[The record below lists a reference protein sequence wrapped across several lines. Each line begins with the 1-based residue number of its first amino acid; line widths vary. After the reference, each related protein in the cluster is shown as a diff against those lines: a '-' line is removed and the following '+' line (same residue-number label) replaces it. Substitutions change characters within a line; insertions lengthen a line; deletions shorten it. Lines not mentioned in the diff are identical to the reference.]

1 MIQFLWDGILYLVVP
16 ILVVSCLAA
25 GGSNSAAESDEDDE
39 EQARAW
45 HANSV
50 NPDSPNYRFK

>member
-1 MIQFLWDGILYLVVP
+1 MIIQFLTDCFLYLIFPCVV
-16 ILVVSCLAA
+16 VTCLA
-25 GGSNSAAESDEDDE
+25 NIPDTTAESDAEDE
-39 EQARAW
+39 EHARAW